1 MRIGYVLWLL
11 AAVGWIVLAVIS
23 DDPMLRWGF
32 AAVAVLAVLGAVMG
46 WRRQGRKSSRGA
58 RGSEDF

>member
-11 AAVGWIVLAVIS
+11 AAVGWIVLAVLS

-32 AAVAVLAVLGAVMG
+32 AAAAALAVLGAVIG
-46 WRRQGRKSSRGA
+46 WRQQGKKSSRNA
-58 RGSEDF
+58 KGSEDL